1 MNKKIKRV
9 IALALTIS
17 AFSTFSSFAPGNL
30 SNLVASLHMQ
40 LHINQVVE
48 SLTSLKIKSTNGDT
62 LDLKDGYNGEI
73 VKLNDDK
80 EYYVKLTDDSEGIK
94 INAEA
99 KGDDRIVRIFLS
111 DANDAAAYKS
121 GEKLILGKVI
131 QIFM

>member
-30 SNLVASLHMQ
+30 SNLVVKPAYAASYKPSSG
-40 LHINQVVE
+40 E
-48 SLTSLKIKSTNGDT
+48 LTSLKIKSTNGDT
-62 LDLKDGYNGEI
+62 LDLKDGYNGET

-99 KGDDRIVRIFLS
+99 KGDDRVVRIF
-111 DANDAAAYKS
+111 
-121 GEKLILGKVI
+121 
-131 QIFM
+131 